1 MYDIEKIQRKIVY
14 IRCIDGPNM
23 WKNSNL
29 LNVRY
34 HENQW
39 KFEYIRHTEWL
50 NSWKKSNFL
59 NVQNHQNLME
69 N

>member
-14 IRCIDGPNM
+14 ITCTDSPNT

-29 LNVRY
+29 LNVQY

-39 KFEYIRHTEWL
+39 KFEYIRRTEWL

>member
-1 MYDIEKIQRKIVY
+1 MYKSRIRGKIQIREMYDIEKIQRKIVY

-23 WKNSNL
+23 WKKSNL

-39 KFEYIRHTEWL
+39 KFEYIRRTE
-50 NSWKKSNFL
+50 
-59 NVQNHQNLME
+59 
-69 N
+69 